1 MSPKATREELM
12 IIAVAR
18 EIKDYER
25 ILLGV
30 GLPTTAGG
38 LAKATHAP
46 NSVLMTEAG
55 IIDFKPLVPP
65 NHIADVMCLRG
76 FSYALDL
83 FNTFTTINYRGFVDK
98 AILGVGQ
105 VDRYGNINTSFIGG
119 TAKTGMRLT
128 GAGGAPDFI
137 SYAKET
143 ILTLKGGE
151 FVEKLDYFTSPG
163 YMGGGEERDRC
174 GLFRR
179 RVRAQHDDLHGGHF
193 PLRPEDQGGVPG
205 IPPPG
210 GGPQKNQIQSTLG
223 PAGRRPAQT
232 FPYPDRGGDQ
242 LHPYLRPPALHSPR
256 DHDGTGG
263 KKILRVRG
271 REKEGEIG
279 EGAVPRGRHW
289 ARLVGNA

>member
-1 MSPKATREELM
+1 MSPKATRQELI

-46 NSVLMTEAG
+46 NCVLMTEAG

-105 VDRYGNINTSFIGG
+105 VDRYGNINTSFMGG
-119 TAKTGMRLT
+119 TPKTGMRLT

-151 FVEKLDYFTSPG
+151 FVEKLDYLTSPG

-174 GLFRR
+174 GLFRPESGPSMMISTEAIFR
-179 RVRAQHDDLHGGHF
+179 FDRKTKEVYLESLFPGVNLEKVKSKVPWDLRVANPLKPFPTPTDKEIDYIRTFAPQHC
-193 PLRPEDQGGVPG
+193 
-205 IPPPG
+205 IPREIMMELAV
-210 GGPQKNQIQSTLG
+210 KKFFEF
-223 PAGRRPAQT
+223 A
-232 FPYPDRGGDQ
+232 
-242 LHPYLRPPALHSPR
+242 
-256 DHDGTGG
+256 GG
-263 KKILRVRG
+263 KRKG
-271 REKEGEIG
+271 KTG
-279 EGAVPRGRHW
+279 
-289 ARLVGNA
+289 

>member
-1 MSPKATREELM
+1 MSPKPTRQELI

-18 EIKDYER
+18 EIKDHDR

-30 GLPTTAGG
+30 GLPTTAGA

-55 IIDFKPLVPP
+55 IIDFRPLVPP

-105 VDRYGNINTSFIGG
+105 VDRYGNINTSFMGG
-119 TAKTGMRLT
+119 SAKTGMRLT

-143 ILTLKGGE
+143 LLTLKGGE

-163 YMGGGEERDRC
+163 YLSGGDERDRS
-174 GLFRR
+174 GLFRPGSGPSMMISTEAIFR
-179 RVRAQHDDLHGGHF
+179 FDQKTKEVYLESLLPGVDLRKVKSRVPWALRVADPLKPFPTPTQEEIDYIRTFAPQHC
-193 PLRPEDQGGVPG
+193 
-205 IPPPG
+205 IPREVMMELAV
-210 GGPQKNQIQSTLG
+210 KKFFEF
-223 PAGRRPAQT
+223 A
-232 FPYPDRGGDQ
+232 
-242 LHPYLRPPALHSPR
+242 
-256 DHDGTGG
+256 GG
-263 KKILRVRG
+263 KGKAKAG
-271 REKEGEIG
+271 
-279 EGAVPRGRHW
+279 
-289 ARLVGNA
+289 

>member
-1 MSPKATREELM
+1 LI

-18 EIKDYER
+18 EIKDHER

-46 NSVLMTEAG
+46 NCVLMTEAG

-105 VDRYGNINTSFIGG
+105 VDRHGNINTSFMGG
-119 TAKTGMRLT
+119 TPKTGMRLT

-151 FVEKLDYFTSPG
+151 FVEKLDYLTSPG
-163 YMGGGEERDRC
+163 YMGGGEERDRS
-174 GLFRR
+174 GLFRPESGPSMMISTEAIFR
-179 RVRAQHDDLHGGHF
+179 FDRKAKEVYLESLLPGVDLKKVKSKVPWDLRVADPLKPFPTPTEEEIDYIRTFAPQHC
-193 PLRPEDQGGVPG
+193 
-205 IPPPG
+205 IPREVMMELAV
-210 GGPQKNQIQSTLG
+210 KKFFEF
-223 PAGRRPAQT
+223 A
-232 FPYPDRGGDQ
+232 
-242 LHPYLRPPALHSPR
+242 
-256 DHDGTGG
+256 GG
-263 KKILRVRG
+263 KGKG
-271 REKEGEIG
+271 KAG
-279 EGAVPRGRHW
+279 
-289 ARLVGNA
+289 

>member
-1 MSPKATREELM
+1 MSPKATRQELI

-18 EIKDYER
+18 EIKDYDR
-25 ILLGV
+25 VLLGV

-98 AILGVGQ
+98 AVLGVGQ
-105 VDRYGNINTSFIGG
+105 VDRFGNINTSFMGG

-163 YMGGGEERDRC
+163 YLSGGDERDRC
-174 GLFRR
+174 GLFRPGSGPSMMISGEAVFR
-179 RVRAQHDDLHGGHF
+179 FHPRTKEVYLESLLPGVELKKVKAKVPWDLKVAEPLKPFPTPTEEEIDYIRTFAPQHC
-193 PLRPEDQGGVPG
+193 
-205 IPPPG
+205 IPREVMMELAV
-210 GGPQKNQIQSTLG
+210 KKFFEF
-223 PAGRRPAQT
+223 A
-232 FPYPDRGGDQ
+232 
-242 LHPYLRPPALHSPR
+242 
-256 DHDGTGG
+256 GG
-263 KKILRVRG
+263 KGKG
-271 REKEGEIG
+271 KPG
-279 EGAVPRGRHW
+279 
-289 ARLVGNA
+289 

>member
-1 MSPKATREELM
+1 MSPKATKEELM

-30 GLPTTAGG
+30 GLPTTAGS

-105 VDRYGNINTSFIGG
+105 VDRYGNINTSFMGG

-163 YMGGGEERDRC
+163 YMGGGDERDRC
-174 GLFRR
+174 RLFRPDSGPSMMISTEAIFR
-179 RVRAQHDDLHGGHF
+179 FDQKTKEVYLESILPGVDLKKVTSKVPWALRLADPLKPFPTPTVEEIDYIRTFAPQHC
-193 PLRPEDQGGVPG
+193 
-205 IPPPG
+205 IPREIMMELLVN
-210 GGPQKNQIQSTLG
+210 K
-223 PAGRRPAQT
+223 
-232 FPYPDRGGDQ
+232 FFEFV
-242 LHPYLRPPALHSPR
+242 
-256 DHDGTGG
+256 GG
-263 KKILRVRG
+263 KYKG
-271 REKEGEIG
+271 KSG
-279 EGAVPRGRHW
+279 
-289 ARLVGNA
+289 

>member
-1 MSPKATREELM
+1 MSPKATRQELI

-46 NSVLMTEAG
+46 NCVLMTEAG

-105 VDRYGNINTSFIGG
+105 VDRYGNINTSFMGG
-119 TAKTGMRLT
+119 SPKTGMRLT
-128 GAGGAPDFI
+128 GSGGAPDFI

-151 FVEKLDYFTSPG
+151 FVERLDYLTSPG

-174 GLFRR
+174 GLFRPESGPSMMISTEAIFR
-179 RVRAQHDDLHGGHF
+179 FDRKTKEVYLESLF
-193 PLRPEDQGGVPG
+193 PGV
-205 IPPPG
+205 
-210 GGPQKNQIQSTLG
+210 TLEKVKSKV
-223 PAGRRPAQT
+223 PW
-232 FPYPDRGGDQ
+232 D
-242 LHPYLRPPALHSPR
+242 
-256 DHDGTGG
+256 
-263 KKILRVRG
+263 LRVANPLKPFPTPTEEEIDYIRTFAPQHCIPREVMMELAVKKFFEFAGGQRKG
-271 REKEGEIG
+271 R
-279 EGAVPRGRHW
+279 
-289 ARLVGNA
+289 

>member
-1 MSPKATREELM
+1 M

-25 ILLGV
+25 VLLGV

-46 NSVLMTEAG
+46 HCVLMTEAG

-105 VDRYGNINTSFIGG
+105 VDRYGNINTSFMGG
-119 TAKTGMRLT
+119 TPKTGMRLT

-143 ILTLKGGE
+143 LLTLKGGE
-151 FVEKLDYFTSPG
+151 FVEKLDYLTSPG

-174 GLFRR
+174 GF
-179 RVRAQHDDLHGGHF
+179 F
-193 PLRPEDQGGVPG
+193 RPESGPSMMISTEAVFRFDRQTKEVYLESLLPGVDLKKLKSKVPWALRLADPLKPFPTPTAEEIDYIRTFAPQHC
-205 IPPPG
+205 IPREIMMELAV
-210 GGPQKNQIQSTLG
+210 KKFFEF
-223 PAGRRPAQT
+223 A
-232 FPYPDRGGDQ
+232 
-242 LHPYLRPPALHSPR
+242 
-256 DHDGTGG
+256 GG
-263 KKILRVRG
+263 KRKG
-271 REKEGEIG
+271 KAG
-279 EGAVPRGRHW
+279 
-289 ARLVGNA
+289 

>member
-1 MSPKATREELM
+1 MSPKATRQELM

-18 EIKDYER
+18 EIKDCER

-105 VDRYGNINTSFIGG
+105 VDRYGNINTSFMGG

-151 FVEKLDYFTSPG
+151 FVEKLDYLTSPG
-163 YMGGGEERDRC
+163 YMGGGEERDQS
-174 GLFRR
+174 GLFRPGSGPSMMISTEAVFR
-179 RVRAQHDDLHGGHF
+179 FDRKTKEVYLESILPGVDLQKVKSKVPWDLRVADPLKPFPTPTEEEINYIRTFAPQHC
-193 PLRPEDQGGVPG
+193 
-205 IPPPG
+205 IPREAMMELAV
-210 GGPQKNQIQSTLG
+210 KRFFEF
-223 PAGRRPAQT
+223 A
-232 FPYPDRGGDQ
+232 
-242 LHPYLRPPALHSPR
+242 
-256 DHDGTGG
+256 GG
-263 KKILRVRG
+263 KRRG
-271 REKEGEIG
+271 K
-279 EGAVPRGRHW
+279 
-289 ARLVGNA
+289 

>member
-1 MSPKATREELM
+1 MSPKATRQELM

-105 VDRYGNINTSFIGG
+105 VDRYGNINTSFMGG
-119 TAKTGMRLT
+119 TPKTGMRLT

-163 YMGGGEERDRC
+163 YMG
-174 GLFRR
+174 
-179 RVRAQHDDLHGGHF
+179 
-193 PLRPEDQGGVPG
+193 
-205 IPPPG
+205 
-210 GGPQKNQIQSTLG
+210 
-223 PAGRRPAQT
+223 AGM
-232 FPYPDRGGDQ
+232 
-242 LHPYLRPPALHSPR
+242 S
-256 DHDGTGG
+256 GTGAG
-263 KKILRVRG
+263 SS
-271 REKEGEIG
+271 
-279 EGAVPRGRHW
+279 VPIP
-289 ARLVGNA
+289 APA

>member
-1 MSPKATREELM
+1 MSPKATRQELM

-105 VDRYGNINTSFIGG
+105 VDRYGNINTSFMGG
-119 TAKTGMRLT
+119 TPKTGMRLT

-163 YMGGGEERDRC
+163 YMGGGDERDRC
-174 GLFRR
+174 GLFRPDSGPSMMISTEAVFR
-179 RVRAQHDDLHGGHF
+179 FDRKTKEVYLESLLPGVDLKKVTSKVPWDLRVADPLKPFPTPTEEEIDYIRTFAPQHC
-193 PLRPEDQGGVPG
+193 
-205 IPPPG
+205 IPREIMMELAV
-210 GGPQKNQIQSTLG
+210 KKFFEF
-223 PAGRRPAQT
+223 A
-232 FPYPDRGGDQ
+232 
-242 LHPYLRPPALHSPR
+242 
-256 DHDGTGG
+256 GG
-263 KKILRVRG
+263 KRKG
-271 REKEGEIG
+271 MSG
-279 EGAVPRGRHW
+279 
-289 ARLVGNA
+289 

>member
-1 MSPKATREELM
+1 MSPKATRQELI

-18 EIKDYER
+18 EIKDYDR

-38 LAKATHAP
+38 LAKAIHAP

-105 VDRYGNINTSFIGG
+105 VDRFGNINTSFMGG

-151 FVEKLDYFTSPG
+151 FVEKLDYLTSPG
-163 YMGGGEERDRC
+163 YLSGGDERDRC
-174 GLFRR
+174 GLFRPGSGPSMMISTEAIFR
-179 RVRAQHDDLHGGHF
+179 FHPKTREVYLESLLPGVDLKKVKSKVPWDLKAADPLKPFPTPTEEEIDYIRTFAPQHC
-193 PLRPEDQGGVPG
+193 
-205 IPPPG
+205 IPREVMMELAV
-210 GGPQKNQIQSTLG
+210 KKFFDF
-223 PAGRRPAQT
+223 A
-232 FPYPDRGGDQ
+232 
-242 LHPYLRPPALHSPR
+242 
-256 DHDGTGG
+256 GG
-263 KKILRVRG
+263 KGKG
-271 REKEGEIG
+271 KPG
-279 EGAVPRGRHW
+279 
-289 ARLVGNA
+289 

>member
-1 MSPKATREELM
+1 MSPKATRQELM

-105 VDRYGNINTSFIGG
+105 VDRYGNINTSFMGG
-119 TAKTGMRLT
+119 TPKTGMRLT

-174 GLFRR
+174 GLFRPGSGPSMMISTEAVFR
-179 RVRAQHDDLHGGHF
+179 FDPKTKEVYLESLLPGVDLQKVKSKVPWDLRVADPLKPFPTPTEEEIDYIRTFAPQHC
-193 PLRPEDQGGVPG
+193 
-205 IPPPG
+205 IPREVMMELAV
-210 GGPQKNQIQSTLG
+210 KKFFEF
-223 PAGRRPAQT
+223 A
-232 FPYPDRGGDQ
+232 
-242 LHPYLRPPALHSPR
+242 
-256 DHDGTGG
+256 GG
-263 KKILRVRG
+263 KRKG
-271 REKEGEIG
+271 K
-279 EGAVPRGRHW
+279 
-289 ARLVGNA
+289 